1 MPDPFLRPARRTAL
15 IYLVLGSLWI
25 LFSDQWVA
33 WLFEDVQTLSRV
45 QTYKGWFY
53 VAATALLVYWLMRL
67 SLMRLKSIALEDALT
82 GLPNRQAFD
91 LEVKQ
96 RCRTAFLNSHQF
108 CLAIIDIDH
117 FKELNESLGHSA
129 GDEVLL
135 ALTQQLRKQ
144 LGPQWYVARLGGDEF
159 GFLSPVLDSA
169 DACRDQLDVLQKQLT
184 AESDFQRLRDQT
196 LSMGSCTFPA
206 HGRNAR
212 DLLRHADMALFHA
225 KHLGRNGHCPFQAHL
240 KVELMDRLALS
251 KDLRKACEADAFD
264 LVYQPQWSVS
274 KQRWVGA
281 EVLIR
286 WSHPERG
293 MVSPA
298 HFIPLAEEQGLI
310 VAITELVVKKALTEV
325 RDAAIDDQLLPRLSI
340 NLSHLALKEPHAMQR
355 LQQLLQTQ
363 AGPRPEILL
372 EITETKTM
380 ENLDTTLAA
389 MHLWHEQGVAF
400 SIDDFGT
407 GYSSLSMLK
416 RLPLVELKIDREFIR
431 ELPAD
436 ANDAVITQTILAMA
450 KTLSLEVVAEGV
462 ETQEQSDFLYQHGCD
477 VMQGYFYARPMPM
490 AELVQRLKA

>member
-15 IYLVLGSLWI
+15 IYLILGSVWI
-25 LFSDQWVA
+25 LFSDQWAA
-33 WLFEDVQTLSRV
+33 WLFDDIETLIRV

-53 VAATALLVYWLMRL
+53 VAATALLVYWLMQR
-67 SLMRLKSIALEDALT
+67 SLKRIRSIALEDSLT
-82 GLPNRQAFD
+82 ALPNRQAFD
-91 LEVKQ
+91 LEMKN
-96 RCRTAFLNSHQF
+96 RCRKGFLTGHQF

-117 FKELNESLGHSA
+117 FKELNESQGHSD
-129 GDEVLL
+129 GDDVLL

-144 LGPQWYVARLGGDEF
+144 LGSQWYVARLGGDEF

-169 DACRDQLDVLQKQLT
+169 KACLEHLDVLQKQLT
-184 AESDFQRLRDQT
+184 RDSDFQLLRDQS
-196 LSMGSCTFPA
+196 LSMGSCTYPVD
-206 HGRNAR
+206 GRNAR
-212 DLLRHADMALFHA
+212 DLMRHADMALFHA
-225 KHLGRNGHCPFQAHL
+225 KHLGRNCHCHFKTQL
-240 KVELMDRLALS
+240 KVTLMERLALS
-251 KDLRKACEADAFD
+251 KDLRQACEADTFD

-298 HFIPLAEEQGLI
+298 EFIPLAEEQGLI
-310 VAITELVVKKALTEV
+310 VRITELVVQKALTEI
-325 RDAAIDDQLLPRLSI
+325 RAAGIDDQLLPRLSI
-340 NLSHLALKEPHAMQR
+340 NLSHLALKDPYAMQR
-355 LQQLLQTQ
+355 LQELLKEHP
-363 AGPRPEILL
+363 GPRPEILL

-389 MHLWHEQGVAF
+389 MQLWHEQGVAF

-407 GYSSLSMLK
+407 GYSSLAMLK
-416 RLPLVELKIDREFIR
+416 RLPLMELKIDREFIR
-431 ELPAD
+431 ELPDD

-462 ETQEQSDFLYQHGCD
+462 ETQEQSDFLQQHGCD

-490 AELVQRLKA
+490 VELNRRLRP